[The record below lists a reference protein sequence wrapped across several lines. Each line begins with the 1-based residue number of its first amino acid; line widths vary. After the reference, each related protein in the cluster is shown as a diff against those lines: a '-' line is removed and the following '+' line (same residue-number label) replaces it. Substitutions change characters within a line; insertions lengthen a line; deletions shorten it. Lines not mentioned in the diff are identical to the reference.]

1 MLKKELVPYDKS
13 YELYGRKCKKVRTF
27 EKATHRIGLTHATKM
42 HVFRVK
48 HFSKAL
54 KKFSTHRI
62 TIFKILGRS
71 SKTISLLSQKNIK
84 VIRPVD
90 QKILTKQKP
99 IHFGKEFKHSSLDT
113 IVTF

>member
-54 KKFSTHRI
+54 KKFSTHRM

-71 SKTISLLSQKNIK
+71 SKTISLLSQKK
-84 VIRPVD
+84 
-90 QKILTKQKP
+90 
-99 IHFGKEFKHSSLDT
+99 KH
-113 IVTF
+113 